1 MSKIKDYLM
10 DIEEKI
16 FDAVEC
22 GAKTDDEI
30 YAYVSMFFT
39 ASRRDV
45 SDVVRMISGELYE

>member
-45 SDVVRMISGELYE
+45 SDVVHMISGELYE